1 MRTHTFMNTLTHTH
15 MYTVRGFK
23 TRHAYVSAKGWQ
35 MPSFLKLS
43 LCGCYYA
50 YLCMFVCM
58 CACMHVYVC
67 VGGWVHACVDVC
79 VCVCVCVYVCM
90 CTVLLGIISCMI
102 MVFLIILLQWQQIL
116 LCTSQNTKMYYFVGK
131 PCMYAVRQNYW
142 MMRCVEIIKMYISRS
157 Q

>member
-1 MRTHTFMNTLTHTH
+1 MHTHSCTHSHTH

-23 TRHAYVSAKGWQ
+23 TRHAYVSAKGWR

-79 VCVCVCVYVCM
+79 VCVCVCVYVYCIIRYHIM
-90 CTVLLGIISCMI
+90 HDHGVFNNFITMTANIIMYKSKYKNVLLCG
-102 MVFLIILLQWQQIL
+102 
-116 LCTSQNTKMYYFVGK
+116 
-131 PCMYAVRQNYW
+131 
-142 MMRCVEIIKMYISRS
+142 
-157 Q
+157 